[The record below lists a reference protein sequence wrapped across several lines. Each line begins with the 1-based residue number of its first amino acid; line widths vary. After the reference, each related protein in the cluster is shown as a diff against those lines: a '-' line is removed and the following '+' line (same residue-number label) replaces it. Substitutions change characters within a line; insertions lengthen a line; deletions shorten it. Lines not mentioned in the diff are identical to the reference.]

1 MLFRKEAVSAKKA
14 RLTGKVMLIQPPS
27 LYVISV
33 SIFILFLLAVIYLT
47 QSHYSR
53 KETVKGY
60 LLPEKGV
67 VKVYSGRE
75 GVLGELLIREGQK
88 IQKGQPI
95 AKIRNSQNLTSGVEL
110 SYAISKEIQYQI
122 EALEQELQ
130 VMNVIYQ
137 KDENRITHQ
146 LKQLDKSFSA
156 IRKTK
161 ETSKKRLNIK
171 ERQLSNNKTLFDSGF
186 ISSSQFSSIHES
198 YLEALEAT
206 DRLEREL
213 ASISVDIGRLQ
224 SEKAA
229 IPEQRLLKQAVI
241 NRQVSELKEK
251 LVDQRSQYEFIKT
264 APEAGFVT
272 AIQPSIGA
280 QVNANTPILSIIP
293 ENSPLE
299 IELLLPTR
307 SAGFVK
313 RGDEVK
319 IRFDAFP
326 YQKFGVASGQIIN
339 IDQAVILPTDT
350 ILPIEV
356 KEAMYRVRASLQY
369 QSISAYGN
377 TFPLKVGMT
386 VDADIILEKRSLLE
400 WLLDPIYAVK
410 GKIG

>member
-1 MLFRKEAVSAKKA
+1 MLFRKEAVSAKKTHLA
-14 RLTGKVMLIQPPS
+14 GKVILIQPPS

-33 SIFILFLLAVIYLT
+33 STFVLFLLTLIYLT
-47 QSHYSR
+47 QSNYSR

-67 VKVYSGRE
+67 MKVYSGRD
-75 GVLGELLIREGQK
+75 GVLGELLIKEGQK
-88 IQKGQPI
+88 VEKGQPI
-95 AKIRNSQNLTSGVEL
+95 VKIRNSQSLVSGVEL
-110 SYAISKEIQYQI
+110 SYALSREIKYQI

-130 VMNVIYQ
+130 VMNIIYQ
-137 KDENRITHQ
+137 KDNDRITHQ
-146 LKQLDKSFSA
+146 LTQLDKSYNA
-156 IRKTK
+156 IKKTK
-161 ETSKKRLNIK
+161 DTSRERLKIK
-171 ERQLSNNKTLFDSGF
+171 EHQLNNNKKLFDSGF
-186 ISSSQFSSIHES
+186 ISSSQFSSVHEN
-198 YLEALEAT
+198 YLETLEAT

-224 SEKAA
+224 SEKAS

-251 LVDQRSQYEFIKT
+251 LVEQKNQFEFIKT
-264 APEAGFVT
+264 APEAGIVT
-272 AIQPSIGA
+272 AIQPSIGT
-280 QVNANTPILSIIP
+280 QVNSNSPILSIIP

-313 RGDEVK
+313 LGDEVK

-326 YQKFGVASGQIIN
+326 YQKFGVASGKILS
-339 IDQAVILPTDT
+339 IDQSVILPTDKV
-350 ILPIEV
+350 LPIEV
-356 KEAMYRVRASLQY
+356 TEAMYRVRANLRY
-369 QSISAYGN
+369 QSIVAYGK

-386 VDADIILEKRSLLE
+386 ADADIILEKRSLLE